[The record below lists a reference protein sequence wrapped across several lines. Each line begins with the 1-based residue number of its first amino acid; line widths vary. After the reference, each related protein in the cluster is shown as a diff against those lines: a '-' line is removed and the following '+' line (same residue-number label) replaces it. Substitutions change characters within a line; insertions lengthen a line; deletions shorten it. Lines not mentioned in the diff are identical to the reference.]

1 MWFIDLVTATL
12 TKYIRVFVT
21 KKLLI
26 IGYVWPEPNSSA
38 AGSRMLQLIEL
49 FLSYNYTITFASPCA
64 KSDKAFNLETI
75 GVKQV
80 AIELNNVSFDVF
92 VKTLDPQI
100 VLFDRFMMEEQFGW
114 RVAEQ
119 CPNAIKILDT
129 EDLHGLRKGRQV
141 ALKAGE
147 SFNLNHLYND
157 TSKREIASIYRCDL
171 SLIISEAEMDLLKTD
186 FKVPE
191 SLLLYVPFLLNLL
204 STSKIEKL
212 PNFQER
218 QHFITIGNFLHEPN
232 FNAVLYLKET
242 IWPLI
247 RKQLPKAELH
257 VFGAYAS
264 QKVTNLHNET
274 QGFLIKGFIEDVS
287 KVMEKAKVCLAPI
300 RFGAGLKG
308 KLVDAMM
315 SGTPC
320 VVTSVGAEGMFG
332 SLKPNGFV
340 VDNPKDF
347 SYKSV
352 KLYLD
357 EKLWFEKQQ
366 NGFEV
371 LNKRFQKA
379 SFQNNILER
388 IEGISMQLETH
399 RLENFTGQML
409 QHQYLQ
415 STKYLSKWIEEK
427 NK

>member
-100 VLFDRFMMEEQFGW
+100 VFFDRFMMEEQFGW

-129 EDLHGLRKGRQV
+129 EDLHGLRKGRQE
-141 ALKAGE
+141 ALRAGE

-171 SLIISEAEMDLLKTD
+171 SLIISEAEMELLKTD

-274 QGFLIKGFIEDVS
+274 QGFLIKGFAEDVS

-308 KLVDAMM
+308 KLVDAMT

-340 VDNPKDF
+340 VDNPIDF
-347 SYKSV
+347 SNKSV

-357 EKLWFEKQQ
+357 ETLWFEKQQ
-366 NGFEV
+366 NGIEV

>member
-1 MWFIDLVTATL
+1 M
-12 TKYIRVFVT
+12 T

-49 FLSYNYTITFASPCA
+49 FLSYNYTITFASPCT
-64 KSDKAFNLETI
+64 KSNKAFNLETI

-80 AIELNNVSFDVF
+80 AIELNNASFDVF

-100 VLFDRFMMEEQFGW
+100 VLFDRFMIEEQFGW
-114 RVAEQ
+114 RVAGQ
-119 CPNAIKILDT
+119 CPNTIRILDT
-129 EDLHGLRKGRQV
+129 EDLHGLRKGRQE
-141 ALKAGE
+141 ALRAGE

-191 SLLLYVPFLLNLL
+191 SLLLYVPFLLKNL
-204 STSKIEKL
+204 SISKIEKL
-212 PNFQER
+212 PDFQER

-257 VFGAYAS
+257 VYGAYAS
-264 QKVTNLHNET
+264 QKVTNLNNGT
-274 QGFLIKGFIEDVS
+274 QGFLIKGFAEDVF
-287 KVMEKAKVCLAPI
+287 KVMEKAKVCLASI

-308 KLVDAMM
+308 KLVDAMT
-315 SGTPC
+315 SGTPS
-320 VVTSVGAEGMFG
+320 VVTPVGAEGMFG

-340 VDNPKDF
+340 VDDPKDF
-347 SYKSV
+347 ANKSV

-357 EKLWFEKQQ
+357 ETLWFEKQQ

-427 NK
+427 NKK

>member
-232 FNAVLYLKET
+232 FNAVLFLKET

-257 VFGAYAS
+257 VYGAYVS

-274 QGFLIKGFIEDVS
+274 QGFLIKGFAEDVS

-308 KLVDAMM
+308 KLVDAMT

-340 VDNPKDF
+340 VDNPIDF
-347 SYKSV
+347 SNKSV

-357 EKLWFEKQQ
+357 ETLWFEKQQ
-366 NGFEV
+366 NGIEV

>member
-1 MWFIDLVTATL
+1 M
-12 TKYIRVFVT
+12 T

-274 QGFLIKGFIEDVS
+274 QGFLIKGFAEDVS

-308 KLVDAMM
+308 KLVDAMT

-340 VDNPKDF
+340 VDNPIDF
-347 SYKSV
+347 SNKSV

-357 EKLWFEKQQ
+357 ETLWFEKQQ
-366 NGFEV
+366 NGIEV

-399 RLENFTGQML
+399 RLENFTGLML

>member
-1 MWFIDLVTATL
+1 M
-12 TKYIRVFVT
+12 T

-274 QGFLIKGFIEDVS
+274 QGFLIKGFSEDVS

-308 KLVDAMM
+308 KLVDAMT

-347 SYKSV
+347 SNKSV

-357 EKLWFEKQQ
+357 GKLWFEKQQ